1 MDIPK
6 FEKNWT
12 KWEPIL
18 LYLFFA
24 VRFNL
29 ATFFWILPRFFVF
42 MDLTISEF
50 YYVLLLALSMF
61 PLLMNLRMY
70 VIVSPERRIFYR
82 ISKFLTNL
90 MFGSIAYIM
99 NLPLSPFS
107 FSLIVILL
115 IALILIMMIIDKIIS
130 RQSFFYFDRTMKV
143 LVIFYISMI
152 ILSVLQPAP
161 NIEWIIVFMM
171 FVTLL
176 LLVMVYNVI
185 DASAKFID
193 FKK

>member
-29 ATFFWILPRFFVF
+29 ATFFWISPRFFVF
-42 MDLTISEF
+42 GDITISGIT
-50 YYVLLLALSMF
+50 YLLLLTLSLF

-90 MFGSIAYIM
+90 MFGSITYVM

-115 IALILIMMIIDKIIS
+115 ITPILIKFIVEKIFS
-130 RQSFFYFDRTMKV
+130 RERFFYFEITLLI
-143 LVIFYISMI
+143 LVIVYISSS
-152 ILSVLQPAP
+152 ILSVLLPTP
-161 NIEWIIVFMM
+161 NIETTFIFMT
-171 FVTLL
+171 FVLL
-176 LLVMVYNVI
+176 LFLVMVYNVI
-185 DASAKFID
+185 DAAFRFIE